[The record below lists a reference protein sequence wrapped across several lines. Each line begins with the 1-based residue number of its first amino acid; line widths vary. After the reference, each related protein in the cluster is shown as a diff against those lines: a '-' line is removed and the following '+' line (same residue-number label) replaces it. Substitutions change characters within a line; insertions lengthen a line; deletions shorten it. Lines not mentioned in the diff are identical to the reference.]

1 MDYQDWEHISDTLE
15 TASNALMLAL
25 AVVCT
30 AIALP
35 IAIAGSP
42 LYGIYYLL
50 VGRPKEKKAEEERRR
65 KEARKRRKPHAT
77 PARTG
82 RFLFRKDRDL
92 KVPRDKIAYVAA
104 CPDDRIDRFLRDNAP
119 WLRQWQEWNGIDIIH
134 ADAGLLRE
142 GMVFPQDFPVFRHGF
157 VWQLDASAGDGI
169 NEGTVGNL
177 AFYFDLDPEAP
188 SAMKAQMDRMADAIH
203 EKASRLM
210 M

>member
-1 MDYQDWEHISDTLE
+1 MNYQDWEHISDTLE

-25 AVVCT
+25 IVVCT
-30 AIALP
+30 AVALP

-42 LYGIYYLL
+42 FYGIYYLL

-134 ADAGLLRE
+134 ADADRLRE
-142 GMVFPQDFPVFRHGF
+142 GMAFPQDFSVFRHGF
-157 VWQLDASAGDGI
+157 VWQLSVSAGDGI
-169 NEGTVGNL
+169 NEGAVGNL
-177 AFYFDLDPEAP
+177 AFYFDLDPEGP
-188 SAMKAQMDRMADAIH
+188 SPLKAQMDSMADTIH